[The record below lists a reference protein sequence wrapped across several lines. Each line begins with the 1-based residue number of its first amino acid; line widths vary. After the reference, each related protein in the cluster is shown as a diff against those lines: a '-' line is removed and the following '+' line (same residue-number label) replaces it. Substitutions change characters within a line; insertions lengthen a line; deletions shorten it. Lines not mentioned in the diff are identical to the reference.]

1 MRTSVPLP
9 DLGQPSDVAA
19 EVTVWL
25 VDRGESVQA
34 GQSLLEVLIPGAT
47 VVVPAPCA
55 GVLVEQLVRPRQQV
69 RTGTAVATL
78 EVAAVPPSGV
88 P

>member
-69 RTGTAVATL
+69 RVGTAVATL